1 MPQRL
6 FALCFATAAIALAVL
21 PAQAET
27 AAAAVST
34 ASAASPVERALSCSE
49 ASDCP
54 YFPEVYEADR
64 TFRDALL
71 VELKKADIRRPA
83 WVPNGVTTPLR
94 PVDVDGSTRL
104 LTSVCEPHNCGHYF
118 LVLYDPATS
127 GVTGLYVSRDEAGAV
142 QTRYFGRPSIA
153 EAALL
158 KNN

>member
-1 MPQRL
+1 MSQRFFTECL
-6 FALCFATAAIALAVL
+6 AAAAIALTIL

-27 AAAAVST
+27 AAVSPVL
-34 ASAASPVERALSCSE
+34 PVERALSCSD

-64 TFRDALL
+64 AFREALL
-71 VELKKADIRRPA
+71 IELKKADIRRPS

-94 PVDVDGSTRL
+94 RVEVDGSARL

-118 LVLYDPATS
+118 LMLYDPANS
-127 GVTGLYVSRDEAGAV
+127 AITGLYVSRDEAGAL